1 MEKVHFTM
9 DGEEICVEAGTTILE
24 AARTAGVH
32 IPTLCYLKDYTE
44 GSACRMCLVEV
55 VGAKGPVTACNTKIT
70 EGMEVHTRTEEIQKL
85 RKQNLRLIASNHRM
99 DCTYCAR
106 FPHCELNALM
116 REHGLDDREFRY
128 CRPKEM
134 DASAP
139 HLVRDHSKCILCGRC
154 VEACKK
160 QGVCAIGFTGRGIGM
175 SVTPGADF
183 LLLSGTGCVGCGQCI
198 QACPVGALRE
208 QDDTQQVLNE
218 LHHRKKHVWAGI
230 THEAALT
237 FGECMQDMPGASEE
251 GKVVALLREL
261 GFERV
266 FCTGENT
273 RRVLRKEA
281 LELQGRRERRECL
294 PMISSKCPAI
304 VTYIEKFYPDLTP
317 LLSEAGNRKIY
328 LADTCRRSK
337 AEELGILPEDVYMV
351 LITTCTADK
360 MAAYENVDAA
370 LTVRE
375 LAALFKKSC
384 VSDFTAQQVW
394 KHMDSQP
401 FDRLAEDEDEA
412 AFDMDNVASSM
423 QVSNISALKVLL
435 DEIAVQQDGEN
446 KLPFEYLRCRACAD
460 GCMAGGGAPRVFAK
474 KRDAGEYIRQRM
486 HAMGV
491 EE

>member
-1 MEKVHFTM
+1 MEKIRFIM
-9 DGEEICVEAGTTILE
+9 DGEEFCAEAGTTILE
-24 AARTAGVH
+24 AARTAGVR

-55 VGAKGPVTACNTKIT
+55 AGAKGPVTACNTKIT
-70 EGMEVHTRTEEIQKL
+70 EGMEVHTQTEELQKV

-106 FPHCELNALM
+106 FPYCELNALM
-116 REHGLDDREFRY
+116 REYGLDDREFRY

-134 DASAP
+134 DTSAP

-160 QGVCAIGFTGRGIGM
+160 QGVCAIGFTGRGSKM
-175 SVTPGADF
+175 SVTPGADT
-183 LLLSGTGCVGCGQCI
+183 LPLVNTGCVGCGQCVA
-198 QACPVGALRE
+198 ACPVGALRE
-208 QDDTQQVLNE
+208 QDHTQQVLNE
-218 LHHRKKHVWAGI
+218 LRHRKKHVWVGI

-237 FGECMQDMPGASEE
+237 FGECMQEMPGESEE
-251 GKVVALLREL
+251 GKVVALLKEM
-261 GFERV
+261 GVEQV
-266 FCTGENT
+266 FCTGENVG
-273 RRVLRKEA
+273 RVIRKEA
-281 LELQGRRERRECL
+281 LELQGRRERRERL

-304 VTYIEKFYPDLTP
+304 VTYIKKFYPELTP

-328 LADTCRRSK
+328 LADTCRQSK
-337 AEELGILPEDVYMV
+337 AKELGILPEDVYMV
-351 LITTCTADK
+351 LVSTCTADK
-360 MAAYENVDAA
+360 MAAYENVDAT

-375 LAALFKKSC
+375 LAALFKRSC
-384 VSDFTAQQVW
+384 VSDFTAQQIW
-394 KHMDSQP
+394 KHIEPLP
-401 FDRLAEDEDEA
+401 FDRLTEDEDED

-423 QVSNISALKVLL
+423 LVSNINALKVLL
-435 DEIAVQQDGEN
+435 DEIAAQQGDEN
-446 KLPFEYLRCRACAD
+446 KQSFEYLRCRACAD
-460 GCMAGGGAPRVFAK
+460 GCMAGGGAPRVFAE